1 MQNQST
7 NKLLIHIS
15 HKILSIS
22 NCSFQ
27 RYAGV
32 VSDSHSEKTTHNQ
45 KLKKKAVAVARDLR
59 SAERNVSLCRCYS
72 YSTAHTS
79 LLCTDLAAHFN
90 LD

>member
-32 VSDSHSEKTTHNQ
+32 VSDSHS
-45 KLKKKAVAVARDLR
+45 KKRKKNPQPETEAKRKRAATVARGLR
-59 SAERNVSLCRCYS
+59 SAE
-72 YSTAHTS
+72 
-79 LLCTDLAAHFN
+79 
-90 LD
+90 

>member
-32 VSDSHSEKTTHNQ
+32 VSDSHSKEKEKNPQPETEAKRKRAAT
-45 KLKKKAVAVARDLR
+45 VARGLR
-59 SAERNVSLCRCYS
+59 SAE
-72 YSTAHTS
+72 
-79 LLCTDLAAHFN
+79 
-90 LD
+90 

>member
-27 RYAGV
+27 RYAGI
-32 VSDSHSEKTTHNQ
+32 VSDSHS
-45 KLKKKAVAVARDLR
+45 KKKKEKNPQPETEAKRKRAATVARGLR
-59 SAERNVSLCRCYS
+59 SAE
-72 YSTAHTS
+72 
-79 LLCTDLAAHFN
+79 
-90 LD
+90 

>member
-32 VSDSHSEKTTHNQ
+32 VSDSHSKKNNPQPETEEKSCSCGQ
-45 KLKKKAVAVARDLR
+45 RP
-59 SAERNVSLCRCYS
+59 EVSREKRESVQMLQLF
-72 YSTAHTS
+72 HGI
-79 LLCTDLAAHFN
+79 H
-90 LD
+90 